1 MKNNQGQWNLGW
13 DRLKIITKE
22 SLITEL
28 VNHLHIYRGL
38 VRRERKDLEDEWLQ
52 IVIFLTKA
60 QVGEERKMS
69 TGI

>member
-1 MKNNQGQWNLGW
+1 
-13 DRLKIITKE
+13 
-22 SLITEL
+22 
-28 VNHLHIYRGL
+28 